1 LCTYKFKNA
10 MAALQK
16 EEKERFFSALY
27 QLDQLSDDEVA
38 LTPTPKL
45 LQQPPAVKIAPEAVP
60 VPRGFTPGIAAETE
74 PLRRHVASTTITKV
88 SAPQKSTTQR
98 RPPATARPPLP
109 FFSSKPNKRKK
120 IAKFEVIPEAKRIF
134 TGSTFYFIPN
144 NDVAAPRKLR
154 IQRALQYGAVWERV
168 FSARVTHVVVDSNIT
183 MTDVLKHFRVEELP
197 VSILPVQR

>member
-1 LCTYKFKNA
+1 

-38 LTPTPKL
+38 LTRTPKL
-45 LQQPPAVKIAPEAVP
+45 LQPPPAVDITHEAVA
-60 VPRGFTPGIAAETE
+60 VPRGFGPGIGTETE
-74 PLRRHVASTTITKV
+74 QLQRHLASKAVAEV
-88 SAPQKSTTQR
+88 EPPQKPTKRR
-98 RPPATARPPLP
+98 RPLFTALPPLP
-109 FFSSKPNKRKK
+109 SGFSKPNKRKK
-120 IAKFEVIPEAKRIF
+120 SANFQVIPQAKRIF

-168 FSARVTHVVVDSNIT
+168 MSTKVTHVVVDGNIT
-183 MTDVLKHFRVEELP
+183 MSDVLKHFYGEKLP
-197 VSILPVQR
+197 VSILPVQH

>member
-1 LCTYKFKNA
+1 

-38 LTPTPKL
+38 LTPAPKP
-45 LQQPPAVKIAPEAVP
+45 LQQPPTVDITPEAVP
-60 VPRGFTPGIAAETE
+60 VPRGLTFGIAAETE
-74 PLRRHVASTTITKV
+74 LLQRHVASTTITKV
-88 SAPQKSTTQR
+88 KPPQKPTTRR
-98 RPPATARPPLP
+98 RPPATAPPPPPLA
-109 FFSSKPNKRKK
+109 SSKLNKRKK
-120 IAKFEVIPEAKRIF
+120 SAKFEIIPEAKRIF

-168 FSARVTHVVVDSNIT
+168 LSARVTHVVVDSNIT
-183 MTDVLKHFRVEELP
+183 MADVLKHFRAETLP